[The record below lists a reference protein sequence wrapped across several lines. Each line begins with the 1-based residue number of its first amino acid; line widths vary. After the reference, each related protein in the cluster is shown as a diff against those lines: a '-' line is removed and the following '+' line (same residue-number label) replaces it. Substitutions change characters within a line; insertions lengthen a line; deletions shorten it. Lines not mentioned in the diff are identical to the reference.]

1 MSTVQPL
8 EPGSRYDIR
17 VGISPDAPD
26 EDNFKDEAGSFGLPF
41 LRDLVAL

>member
-26 EDNFKDEAGSFGLPF
+26 EDNFKDEAGSDIAIPT
-41 LRDLVAL
+41 RLVAL